1 VHSGSSEAV
10 LIFAAA
16 PLLLLRWCPPAPP
29 RLSAALLRQATYT
42 TTRLGVYNSLEER
55 FSSADGKPPSF
66 LAKAAIGMT
75 AGAAGAVVGTPS
87 EVALVRMMSDGRLP
101 LEQRRGY
108 KNVFD
113 ALWRVVTEEGVL
125 TLWRGTG
132 PTVLRAMALNAAQ
145 LASYSQAKELLARY
159 AGLKDGIPLHFSASL
174 CSGFIATAVSLPVDI
189 TKTKIQTMKVVNGVP
204 EYKGAVDVLV
214 KTVQREGI
222 LRLWK
227 GCVRGAP
234 AGGPGKRRGPAGGRG
249 AALTRHGLAPTRLR
263 RWWLQV
269 HPVLYAA
276 GPAHHLHLPDPG
288 AADQVVQGLGRQ
300 QVNLPCLVRT
310 PNHTRR
316 NCWQHPRIDDV
327 SCLGFC
333 SLHTVHCTTR
343 KNVSPVHA
351 TMRQQRRRAANRHW
365 HTEFITIHC
374 RGSPTRTRQPT

>member
-1 VHSGSSEAV
+1 MAAAQAPAQAQTQRTGNAAKFVIGGLSGMGATMVVQPLDLVKTRMQLATGRTGTVSTLMTVARQEGVTALYNGYASLEAGASCITAVEAV
-10 LIFAAA
+10 LILAVALVLLINA
-16 PLLLLRWCPPAPP
+16 PFHPPGH

-174 CSGFIATAVSLPVDI
+174 CSGFIATTVSLPVDI

-227 GCVRGAP
+227 GCVRGARP
-234 AGGPGKRRGPAGGRG
+234 ESPGSNVVRQWRG
-249 AALTRHGLAPTRLR
+249 AALTTRICACIR
-263 RWWLQV
+263 RDAGGCRFTPYFMRLGPHTIFTFLIQEQLTKSYKAW
-269 HPVLYAA
+269 AA
-276 GPAHHLHLPDPG
+276 
-288 AADQVVQGLGRQ
+288 
-300 QVNLPCLVRT
+300 
-310 PNHTRR
+310 
-316 NCWQHPRIDDV
+316 
-327 SCLGFC
+327 S
-333 SLHTVHCTTR
+333 
-343 KNVSPVHA
+343 K
-351 TMRQQRRRAANRHW
+351 
-365 HTEFITIHC
+365 
-374 RGSPTRTRQPT
+374 